1 MDIFF
6 RFACASLGLESIMRS
21 ALLQSEFVRLYAIDE
36 LRVMR
41 GETLLCA
48 RMYPPG
54 PQRNQFRQAARS
66 LRSLLKNR
74 YWLDIHTIE
83 GSS

>member
-1 MDIFF
+1 
-6 RFACASLGLESIMRS
+6 MRP

-41 GETLLCA
+41 RERLLYA

-54 PQRNQFRQAARS
+54 PQRNQHRQAALS
-66 LRSLLKNR
+66 LRSLLKNEN
-74 YWLDIHTIE
+74 WLDTYTIE
-83 GSS
+83 GP